1 LTRATRLAVVSIA
14 LVGMAAFGSANAS
27 AQVVNMDFTGL
38 PEGLLVSS
46 LSSGSGITG
55 DAVPGSIQVYGD
67 RAPVGDGTRNAAMV
81 YDAACHG
88 RGPADCSGGEDDKF
102 KPMLGKVLT
111 IAKSHADTNGD
122 GLADAPDTAG
132 EGGELRFDFSGFG
145 TGSVTVTSLDILD
158 TERGGWIKFYARGAL
173 VATVRFGPTLNNGLA
188 TMALG
193 HSGIDRMEVRLEDSG
208 VVDNIRLAFAA
219 GGPPPQA
226 ACGSLRLSTRSLA
239 RARRG
244 VVWATV
250 RDTRRVAMAGVRVI
264 ARGAGVRS
272 SRITNAR
279 GLVRFLVRP
288 RRAGVVRFAVPAAGS
303 RCVRRVVVRG
313 VRPVVSPPLV
323 G

>member
-1 LTRATRLAVVSIA
+1 
-14 LVGMAAFGSANAS
+14 
-27 AQVVNMDFTGL
+27 MDFTGL
-38 PEGLLVSS
+38 PEGLLVGS

-55 DAVPGSIQVYGD
+55 DAVPGSVQVYGD

-88 RGPADCSGGEDDKF
+88 GGPSSCSGGEDDKF

-132 EGGELRFDFSGFG
+132 EGGQLRFDFSRFG
-145 TGSVTVTSLDILD
+145 TGSVTVMSLDVLD
-158 TERGGWIKFYARGAL
+158 AERGGWIKLFARGAL
-173 VATVRFGPTLNNGLA
+173 VATVRFGPTRNNGLS
-188 TMALG
+188 TFPLG
-193 HSGIDRMEVRLEDSG
+193 QSGIDRMEVLLEDSG
-208 VVDNIRLAFAA
+208 VIDNVRLAFAA

-226 ACGSLRLSTRSLA
+226 ACGSLRLSVRSLA
-239 RARRG
+239 RARRS

-250 RDTRRVAMAGVRVI
+250 RDTRGVAMAGVRVV
-264 ARGAGVRS
+264 ARGAGIRS
-272 SRITNAR
+272 SRVTNAR

-288 RRAGVVRFAVPAAGS
+288 RRAGVVRFAVPAS
-303 RCVRRVVVRG
+303 PRCAKRVAVRG
-313 VRPVVSPPLV
+313 VRTVVLPPLV

>member
-1 LTRATRLAVVSIA
+1 MKRVRRLAVVVTA
-14 LVGMAAFGSANAS
+14 LVVGISGLGAASAS
-27 AQVVNMDFTGL
+27 AQVVNLDFTGQT
-38 PEGLLVSS
+38 EGLLVSG

-55 DAVPGSIQVYGD
+55 DAVPGSIQVFGD
-67 RAPVGDGTRNAAMV
+67 RAPVGEGTGNAAMV
-81 YDAACHG
+81 YDAACG
-88 RGPADCSGGEDDKF
+88 GGGPANCSGGEDDKF

-111 IAKSHADTNGD
+111 IADSYADRNGD

-132 EGGELRFDFSGFG
+132 SGGLLSFDFSSFG
-145 TGSVTVTSLDILD
+145 TGRATVMSLDVLD
-158 TERGGWIKFYARGAL
+158 AERGGWIKLFARGAL
-173 VATVRFGPTLNNGLA
+173 VATVRFGPTMNNSLS
-188 TMALG
+188 TFPLG
-193 HSGIDRMEVRLEDSG
+193 HSGIDRMEVMLQDSG
-208 VVDNIRLAFAA
+208 VIDNIRLAFGA
-219 GGPPPQA
+219 GTPPPQA
-226 ACGSLRLSTRSLA
+226 ACGSLRLSVRSLA

-250 RDTRRVAMAGVRVI
+250 RDKRGVAMAGVRVV

-303 RCVRRVVVRG
+303 RCARQVVVRS
-313 VRPVVSPPLV
+313 VSPSLA